1 MFFVELLHALCIH
14 SLTFLTFWLLGV
26 PWVLV
31 GSHVVVPA
39 GYVSVRR
46 VSHADKKKK

>member
-1 MFFVELLHALCIH
+1 M
-14 SLTFLTFWLLGV
+14 
-26 PWVLV
+26 LV

-46 VSHADKKKK
+46 VSHADKKNEAIKSRNFNECFNEIYQLQSLNYYKIN